1 MKEALEHDLIILATE
16 ILANEGEWNLAQ
28 LNKQAH
34 KITEKITIL
43 TFVEKYYQTLG
54 ASEDRMYRTMR
65 KVSDFIDDNRQEDLF
80 DIEVEAS
87 EVQPITAPKTAA
99 KETPKEEPA
108 TFVAMEPAPIT
119 KEEKTA
125 PAEKPTPA
133 EKPVAKKTLKEE
145 QYPEPHWAL
154 PVNRSKTEEVAVP
167 VEKVEEVRKVE
178 VVEKPKPKET
188 PAVAFEIE
196 QPTIE
201 KPAVAFEIE
210 QPAIEQPTIEKPE
223 IDESELSKSA
233 IKQLADFIQQP
244 EYTDEERILKQTPSL
259 EEFISQSKHT
269 VFDKKDADEEVK
281 PAQSLNDKFG
291 KTAQIGLNDKLAF
304 VQKLFFGSE
313 SEYNK
318 VVKHIADLH
327 SMQDAVVYIEQE
339 VKPTYNYWKGKEEY
353 EQRFLDLVL
362 KRFEV

>member
-1 MKEALEHDLIILATE
+1 MKEALEHDLITLATE

-108 TFVAMEPAPIT
+108 TFVAMEPAPIA
-119 KEEKTA
+119 KEEK
-125 PAEKPTPA
+125 PAPA
-133 EKPVAKKTLKEE
+133 EKPVAKRILQEE
-145 QYPEPHWAL
+145 QYSEPNWAL

-196 QPTIE
+196 QPS
-201 KPAVAFEIE
+201 IE
-210 QPAIEQPTIEKPE
+210 QPSIEQPEIEKPE
-223 IDESELSKSA
+223 IDESKLSKSA

-327 SMQDAVVYIEQE
+327 SMQDAVIYIEQE

-353 EQRFLDLVL
+353 EQRFLDLTL

>member
-108 TFVAMEPAPIT
+108 TFVAMEPAPIA
-119 KEEKTA
+119 KEEK
-125 PAEKPTPA
+125 PAPA
-133 EKPVAKKTLKEE
+133 EKPVAKHILQEE
-145 QYPEPHWAL
+145 QYSEPNWAL

-188 PAVAFEIE
+188 PAV
-196 QPTIE
+196 T
-201 KPAVAFEIE
+201 FEIE
-210 QPAIEQPTIEKPE
+210 QPAIEQPSIEQPSIEQPTIEKPE

-327 SMQDAVVYIEQE
+327 SMQDAVIYIEQE

>member
-133 EKPVAKKTLKEE
+133 ENPVAKKILKEE

-154 PVNRSKTEEVAVP
+154 PVNRSKTNEVAEL
-167 VEKVEEVRKVE
+167 VEKAEI
-178 VVEKPKPKET
+178 VEKPT
-188 PAVAFEIE
+188 PEEASAVTFE
-196 QPTIE
+196 
-201 KPAVAFEIE
+201 
-210 QPAIEQPTIEKPE
+210 IEQPTIEKPE

>member
-1 MKEALEHDLIILATE
+1 MKEALEHDLITLATE

-43 TFVEKYYQTLG
+43 NFVEKYYQTLG

-65 KVSDFIDDNRQEDLF
+65 KVSDFIDDNHQEDIF

-87 EVQPITAPKTAA
+87 EVHPITAPKAVA
-99 KETPKEEPA
+99 KETPKEEPVA
-108 TFVAMEPAPIT
+108 FVAMEPAPIA
-119 KEEKTA
+119 KEEK
-125 PAEKPTPA
+125 PAPA
-133 EKPVAKKTLKEE
+133 EKPVAKRILQEE
-145 QYPEPHWAL
+145 QYSEPNWAL

-188 PAVAFEIE
+188 PAV
-196 QPTIE
+196 T
-201 KPAVAFEIE
+201 FEIE
-210 QPAIEQPTIEKPE
+210 QPAIEHPTIEKPE

-259 EEFISQSKHT
+259 EEFISKSKHT

>member
-1 MKEALEHDLIILATE
+1 MKEALEHDLITLATE

-43 TFVEKYYQTLG
+43 NFVEKYYQTLG

-65 KVSDFIDDNRQEDLF
+65 KVSDFIDDNRQEDIF
-80 DIEVEAS
+80 EIEVEAS
-87 EVQPITAPKTAA
+87 EVQPITAPKAVA

-108 TFVAMEPAPIT
+108 TFVAMEPAPIA
-119 KEEKTA
+119 KEEK
-125 PAEKPTPA
+125 PAPA
-133 EKPVAKKTLKEE
+133 EKPVAKRILQEE
-145 QYPEPHWAL
+145 QYSEPNWAL

-167 VEKVEEVRKVE
+167 VEKVEEVRKVD

-188 PAVAFEIE
+188 PAIAFEIE
-196 QPTIE
+196 QPT
-201 KPAVAFEIE
+201 
-210 QPAIEQPTIEKPE
+210 IEQPTIEKPE

-281 PAQSLNDKFG
+281 PVQSLNDKFG

>member
-1 MKEALEHDLIILATE
+1 MKEALEHDLITLATE

-43 TFVEKYYQTLG
+43 NFVEKYYQTLG

-65 KVSDFIDDNRQEDLF
+65 KVSDFIDDNHQEDIF

-87 EVQPITAPKTAA
+87 EVHPITAPKAVA

-108 TFVAMEPAPIT
+108 AFVAMEPAPIA
-119 KEEKTA
+119 KEEK
-125 PAEKPTPA
+125 PAPA
-133 EKPVAKKTLKEE
+133 EKPVAKRILQEE
-145 QYPEPHWAL
+145 QYSEPNWAL

-188 PAVAFEIE
+188 PAVTFEIE

-201 KPAVAFEIE
+201 KP
-210 QPAIEQPTIEKPE
+210 K

-269 VFDKKDADEEVK
+269 VFDKKDTAEEVK

>member
-1 MKEALEHDLIILATE
+1 MKEALEHDLITLATE

-43 TFVEKYYQTLG
+43 NFVEKYYQTLG

-65 KVSDFIDDNRQEDLF
+65 KVSDFIDDNRQEDIF
-80 DIEVEAS
+80 EIEVEAS
-87 EVQPITAPKTAA
+87 EVQPITAPKAVA

-108 TFVAMEPAPIT
+108 TFVAMEPAPIA
-119 KEEKTA
+119 KEEK
-125 PAEKPTPA
+125 PAPA
-133 EKPVAKKTLKEE
+133 EKPVAKRILQEE
-145 QYPEPHWAL
+145 QYPEPNWAL
-154 PVNRSKTEEVAVP
+154 PINRSKTEEVAVP

-188 PAVAFEIE
+188 
-196 QPTIE
+196 
-201 KPAVAFEIE
+201 PAVAFEIE

-244 EYTDEERILKQTPSL
+244 EYTDEERTLKQTPSL

-281 PAQSLNDKFG
+281 PIQSLNDKFG

>member
-1 MKEALEHDLIILATE
+1 MKEALEHDLITLATE

-43 TFVEKYYQTLG
+43 NFVEKYYQTLG

-65 KVSDFIDDNRQEDLF
+65 KVSDFIDDNRQEDIF
-80 DIEVEAS
+80 EIEVEAS
-87 EVQPITAPKTAA
+87 EVHPITAPKAVA

-108 TFVAMEPAPIT
+108 AFVAMEPAPIA
-119 KEEKTA
+119 KEEKPA
-125 PAEKPTPA
+125 PV
-133 EKPVAKKTLKEE
+133 EKPVAKRILQEE
-145 QYPEPHWAL
+145 QYPEPNWAL

-196 QPTIE
+196 QP
-201 KPAVAFEIE
+201 EIE
-210 QPAIEQPTIEKPE
+210 QPEIEQPE
-223 IDESELSKSA
+223 IDESKLSKSA

-259 EEFISQSKHT
+259 EEFISQSKNT
-269 VFDKKDADEEVK
+269 VFDKKDTTHEVK
-281 PAQSLNDKFG
+281 PVQSLNDKFG

-327 SMQDAVVYIEQE
+327 SMQDAVIYIEQE

-353 EQRFLDLVL
+353 EQRFLDLLL

>member
-1 MKEALEHDLIILATE
+1 MKEALEHDLITLATE

-43 TFVEKYYQTLG
+43 NFVEKYYQTLG

-65 KVSDFIDDNRQEDLF
+65 KVSDFIDDNHQEDIF

-87 EVQPITAPKTAA
+87 EVHPITAPKAVA

-108 TFVAMEPAPIT
+108 AFVAMEPAPIA
-119 KEEKTA
+119 KEEK
-125 PAEKPTPA
+125 PAPA
-133 EKPVAKKTLKEE
+133 EKPVAKRILQEE
-145 QYPEPHWAL
+145 QYSEPNWAL
-154 PVNRSKTEEVAVP
+154 PVNRSKTEGVAVP
-167 VEKVEEVRKVE
+167 VEKLEEVRKVE

-196 QPTIE
+196 QPT
-201 KPAVAFEIE
+201 
-210 QPAIEQPTIEKPE
+210 IEQPTIEKPE

>member
-1 MKEALEHDLIILATE
+1 MKEALEHDLITLATE

-87 EVQPITAPKTAA
+87 EVQPITAPKTTA

-108 TFVAMEPAPIT
+108 TFVAMEPAPIA
-119 KEEKTA
+119 KEEK
-125 PAEKPTPA
+125 PAPA
-133 EKPVAKKTLKEE
+133 EKPVAKRILQEE
-145 QYPEPHWAL
+145 QYPEPNWAL

-196 QPTIE
+196 QPT
-201 KPAVAFEIE
+201 
-210 QPAIEQPTIEKPE
+210 IEQPTIEKPE

-259 EEFISQSKHT
+259 EEFISKSKHT

-281 PAQSLNDKFG
+281 PAQSLNDRFG

-339 VKPTYNYWKGKEEY
+339 IKPTYNYWKGKEEY

>member
-1 MKEALEHDLIILATE
+1 MKEALEHDLITLATE

-196 QPTIE
+196 QP
-201 KPAVAFEIE
+201 AIE
-210 QPAIEQPTIEKPE
+210 QPTIEQPTIEKPE

-327 SMQDAVVYIEQE
+327 SMQDAVIYIEQE

>member
-65 KVSDFIDDNRQEDLF
+65 KVSDFIDDNRQEDIF
-80 DIEVEAS
+80 EIEVEAS
-87 EVQPITAPKTAA
+87 EVHPITAPKAVA

-108 TFVAMEPAPIT
+108 AFVAMEPAPIA
-119 KEEKTA
+119 KEEKPA
-125 PAEKPTPA
+125 PV
-133 EKPVAKKTLKEE
+133 EKPVAKRILQEE
-145 QYPEPHWAL
+145 QYPEPNWAL

-196 QPTIE
+196 QP
-201 KPAVAFEIE
+201 EIE
-210 QPAIEQPTIEKPE
+210 QPE
-223 IDESELSKSA
+223 IDESKLSKSA

-259 EEFISQSKHT
+259 EEFISQSKNT
-269 VFDKKDADEEVK
+269 VFDKKDTTHEVK
-281 PAQSLNDKFG
+281 PVQSLNDKFG

-327 SMQDAVVYIEQE
+327 SMQDAVIYIEQE

>member
-1 MKEALEHDLIILATE
+1 MKEALEHDLITLATE

-65 KVSDFIDDNRQEDLF
+65 KVSDFIDDNHQEDIF
-80 DIEVEAS
+80 EIEVEAS
-87 EVQPITAPKTAA
+87 EVHPITAPRAVA

-108 TFVAMEPAPIT
+108 TFVAMEPVPIA
-119 KEEKTA
+119 KEEK
-125 PAEKPTPA
+125 PAPA
-133 EKPVAKKTLKEE
+133 EKPVAKHILQEE
-145 QYPEPHWAL
+145 QYSEPNWAL
-154 PVNRSKTEEVAVP
+154 PVNRSKTEEVAEP
-167 VEKVEEVRKVE
+167 VEKAE
-178 VVEKPKPKET
+178 VVEKPTPEEA
-188 PAVAFEIE
+188 PAVTFEIE
-196 QPTIE
+196 QPSIE
-201 KPAVAFEIE
+201 QPEIE
-210 QPAIEQPTIEKPE
+210 QPE
-223 IDESELSKSA
+223 IDESKLSKSA

-259 EEFISQSKHT
+259 EEFISQSKNT
-269 VFDKKDADEEVK
+269 VFDKKDTTHEVK
-281 PAQSLNDKFG
+281 PVQSLNDKFG

-327 SMQDAVVYIEQE
+327 SMQDAVIYIEQE

-353 EQRFLDLVL
+353 EQRFLDLLL

>member
-1 MKEALEHDLIILATE
+1 MKEALEHDLITLATE

-65 KVSDFIDDNRQEDLF
+65 KVSDFIDDNHQEDIF

-87 EVQPITAPKTAA
+87 EVHPITAPKAVA
-99 KETPKEEPA
+99 KETPKEEPT
-108 TFVAMEPAPIT
+108 TFVAMEPAPIA
-119 KEEKTA
+119 KEEKPA
-125 PAEKPTPA
+125 PAQ
-133 EKPVAKKTLKEE
+133 KPVAKRILQEE
-145 QYPEPHWAL
+145 QYSEPNWAL

-196 QPTIE
+196 QP
-201 KPAVAFEIE
+201 
-210 QPAIEQPTIEKPE
+210 AIEHPTIEKPE

-269 VFDKKDADEEVK
+269 VFDKKDTAEEVK
-281 PAQSLNDKFG
+281 PAQSLNDRFG
-291 KTAQIGLNDKLAF
+291 KTTQIGLNDKLAF

>member
-1 MKEALEHDLIILATE
+1 MKEALEHDLITLATE

-43 TFVEKYYQTLG
+43 NFVEKYYQTLG

-65 KVSDFIDDNRQEDLF
+65 KVSDFIDDNHQEDIF
-80 DIEVEAS
+80 EIEVEAS
-87 EVQPITAPKTAA
+87 EVHPITAPKAVA

-108 TFVAMEPAPIT
+108 TFVAMKPAPIA
-119 KEEKTA
+119 KEEK
-125 PAEKPTPA
+125 PAPA
-133 EKPVAKKTLKEE
+133 EKPVAKRILQEE
-145 QYPEPHWAL
+145 QYPEPNWAL

-167 VEKVEEVRKVE
+167 VEKAEI
-178 VVEKPKPKET
+178 VEKPT
-188 PAVAFEIE
+188 PEEASAVTFEIE
-196 QPTIE
+196 QP
-201 KPAVAFEIE
+201 AIE

>member
-196 QPTIE
+196 QP
-201 KPAVAFEIE
+201 AIE
-210 QPAIEQPTIEKPE
+210 QPTIEQPTIEKPE

-244 EYTDEERILKQTPSL
+244 EYTDEERIL
-259 EEFISQSKHT
+259 KHT

-327 SMQDAVVYIEQE
+327 SMQDAVIYIEQE

>member
-1 MKEALEHDLIILATE
+1 
-16 ILANEGEWNLAQ
+16 
-28 LNKQAH
+28 
-34 KITEKITIL
+34 
-43 TFVEKYYQTLG
+43 
-54 ASEDRMYRTMR
+54 MR
-65 KVSDFIDDNRQEDLF
+65 KESDFIDDNRQEDLF

-108 TFVAMEPAPIT
+108 TFVAMEPAPIA
-119 KEEKTA
+119 KEEKPA
-125 PAEKPTPA
+125 PPEN
-133 EKPVAKKTLKEE
+133 PVAKHILQEE
-145 QYPEPHWAL
+145 QYSEPNWAL

-167 VEKVEEVRKVE
+167 VEKLEEVRKVE

-188 PAVAFEIE
+188 PAV
-196 QPTIE
+196 T
-201 KPAVAFEIE
+201 FEIE
-210 QPAIEQPTIEKPE
+210 QPAIEQPSIEQPSIEQPEIEKPE
-223 IDESELSKSA
+223 IDECKLSKSA

-281 PAQSLNDKFG
+281 PVQSLNDKFG

-304 VQKLFFGSE
+304 IQKLFFGSE

>member
-1 MKEALEHDLIILATE
+1 MKEALEHDLITLATE

-54 ASEDRMYRTMR
+54 ASEDRMYRIMR

-108 TFVAMEPAPIT
+108 TFVAMEPAPIA
-119 KEEKTA
+119 KEEK
-125 PAEKPTPA
+125 PAPA
-133 EKPVAKKTLKEE
+133 EKPVAKHILQEE
-145 QYPEPHWAL
+145 QYSEPNWAL

-196 QPTIE
+196 QPS
-201 KPAVAFEIE
+201 IE
-210 QPAIEQPTIEKPE
+210 QPSIEQPSIEQPEIEKPE
-223 IDESELSKSA
+223 IDESKLSKSA

-269 VFDKKDADEEVK
+269 VFDKKDTAEEVK

-291 KTAQIGLNDKLAF
+291 KTTQIGLNDKLAF

-327 SMQDAVVYIEQE
+327 SMQDAVIYIEQE

-353 EQRFLDLVL
+353 EQRFLDLTL

>member
-201 KPAVAFEIE
+201 QPTIE
-210 QPAIEQPTIEKPE
+210 QPTIEQPTIEKPE

-327 SMQDAVVYIEQE
+327 SMQDAVIYIEQE

>member
-1 MKEALEHDLIILATE
+1 MKEALEHDLITLATE

-65 KVSDFIDDNRQEDLF
+65 KVSDFIDDNRQEDIF

-108 TFVAMEPAPIT
+108 TFVAMEPAPIA
-119 KEEKTA
+119 KEEK
-125 PAEKPTPA
+125 PAPA
-133 EKPVAKKTLKEE
+133 EKPVAKHILQEE
-145 QYPEPHWAL
+145 QYSEPNWAL

-196 QPTIE
+196 QP
-201 KPAVAFEIE
+201 
-210 QPAIEQPTIEKPE
+210 AIEQPSIEQPEIEKPE
-223 IDESELSKSA
+223 IDESKLSKSA
-233 IKQLADFIQQP
+233 IKQIADFIQQP

-269 VFDKKDADEEVK
+269 VFDKKDTAEEVK
-281 PAQSLNDKFG
+281 PVQSLNDKFG
-291 KTAQIGLNDKLAF
+291 KTTQIGLNDKLAF

-327 SMQDAVVYIEQE
+327 SMQDAVIYIEQE

-353 EQRFLDLVL
+353 EQRFLDLTL

>member
-1 MKEALEHDLIILATE
+1 MKEALEHDLITLATE

-65 KVSDFIDDNRQEDLF
+65 KVSDFIDDNRQEDIF
-80 DIEVEAS
+80 EIEVEAS
-87 EVQPITAPKTAA
+87 EVHPITAPKAVA

-108 TFVAMEPAPIT
+108 AFVAMEPAPIA
-119 KEEKTA
+119 KEEKPA
-125 PAEKPTPA
+125 PV
-133 EKPVAKKTLKEE
+133 EKPVAKRILQEE
-145 QYPEPHWAL
+145 QYPEPNWAL
-154 PVNRSKTEEVAVP
+154 PINRSKTEEVAVP

-196 QPTIE
+196 QP
-201 KPAVAFEIE
+201 EIE
-210 QPAIEQPTIEKPE
+210 QPE
-223 IDESELSKSA
+223 IDESKLSKSA

-259 EEFISQSKHT
+259 EEFISQSKNT
-269 VFDKKDADEEVK
+269 VFDKKDTTHEVK
-281 PAQSLNDKFG
+281 PVQSLNDKFG

-327 SMQDAVVYIEQE
+327 SMQDAVIYIEQE

-353 EQRFLDLVL
+353 EQRFLDLLL

>member
-1 MKEALEHDLIILATE
+1 MKEALEHDLITLATE

-43 TFVEKYYQTLG
+43 NFVEKYYQTLG

-65 KVSDFIDDNRQEDLF
+65 KVSDFIDDNRQEDIF
-80 DIEVEAS
+80 EIEVEAS
-87 EVQPITAPKTAA
+87 EVHPITAPKAVA

-108 TFVAMEPAPIT
+108 AFVAMEPAPIA
-119 KEEKTA
+119 KEEK
-125 PAEKPTPA
+125 PAPA
-133 EKPVAKKTLKEE
+133 EKPVAKRILQEE
-145 QYPEPHWAL
+145 QYPEPNWAL

-188 PAVAFEIE
+188 PAV
-196 QPTIE
+196 T
-201 KPAVAFEIE
+201 FEIE

-259 EEFISQSKHT
+259 EEFISKSKHT

-281 PAQSLNDKFG
+281 PAQSLNDRFG

>member
-1 MKEALEHDLIILATE
+1 MKEALEHDLITLATE

-65 KVSDFIDDNRQEDLF
+65 KVSDFIDDNHQEDIF

-87 EVQPITAPKTAA
+87 EVHPITAPKAVA

-108 TFVAMEPAPIT
+108 AFVAMEPAPIA
-119 KEEKTA
+119 KEEKPA
-125 PAEKPTPA
+125 PV
-133 EKPVAKKTLKEE
+133 EKPVAKRILQEE
-145 QYPEPHWAL
+145 QYSEPNWAL

-196 QPTIE
+196 QP
-201 KPAVAFEIE
+201 EIE
-210 QPAIEQPTIEKPE
+210 QPE
-223 IDESELSKSA
+223 IDESKLSKSA

-259 EEFISQSKHT
+259 EEFISQSKNT
-269 VFDKKDADEEVK
+269 VFDKKDTTHEVK
-281 PAQSLNDKFG
+281 PVQSLNDKFG

-327 SMQDAVVYIEQE
+327 SMQDAVIYIEQE

-353 EQRFLDLVL
+353 EQRFLDLLL

>member
-1 MKEALEHDLIILATE
+1 MKEALEHDLITLATE

-43 TFVEKYYQTLG
+43 NFVEKYYQTLG

-65 KVSDFIDDNRQEDLF
+65 KVSDFIDDNHQEDIF
-80 DIEVEAS
+80 EIEVEAS
-87 EVQPITAPKTAA
+87 EVHPITAPKAVA

-108 TFVAMEPAPIT
+108 TFVAMEPAPIA
-119 KEEKTA
+119 KEEK
-125 PAEKPTPA
+125 PALA
-133 EKPVAKKTLKEE
+133 EKPVAKRILQEE
-145 QYPEPHWAL
+145 QYPEPNWAL

-196 QPTIE
+196 QPT
-201 KPAVAFEIE
+201 
-210 QPAIEQPTIEKPE
+210 IEQPTIEKPE

>member
-1 MKEALEHDLIILATE
+1 MKEALEHDLITLATE

-43 TFVEKYYQTLG
+43 NFVEKYYQTLG

-65 KVSDFIDDNRQEDLF
+65 KVSDFIDDNRQEDIF
-80 DIEVEAS
+80 EIEVEAS
-87 EVQPITAPKTAA
+87 EVQPITAPKAVA

-108 TFVAMEPAPIT
+108 TFVAMEPAPIA
-119 KEEKTA
+119 KEEK
-125 PAEKPTPA
+125 PAPA
-133 EKPVAKKTLKEE
+133 EKPVAKRILQEE
-145 QYPEPHWAL
+145 QYSEPNWAL

-196 QPTIE
+196 QPT
-201 KPAVAFEIE
+201 
-210 QPAIEQPTIEKPE
+210 IEQPTIEKPE

-291 KTAQIGLNDKLAF
+291 KTTQIGLNDKLAF

>member
-1 MKEALEHDLIILATE
+1 MKEALEHDLITLATE

-108 TFVAMEPAPIT
+108 TFVAMEPAPIA
-119 KEEKTA
+119 KEEK
-125 PAEKPTPA
+125 PALA
-133 EKPVAKKTLKEE
+133 EKPVAKHILQEE
-145 QYPEPHWAL
+145 QYPEPNWAL

-167 VEKVEEVRKVE
+167 VEKVE

-188 PAVAFEIE
+188 
-196 QPTIE
+196 
-201 KPAVAFEIE
+201 PAVAFEIE

-281 PAQSLNDKFG
+281 PVQSLNDKFG

>member
-1 MKEALEHDLIILATE
+1 MKEALEHDLITLATE

-43 TFVEKYYQTLG
+43 NFVEKYYQTLG

-65 KVSDFIDDNRQEDLF
+65 KVSDFIDDNHQEDIF

-87 EVQPITAPKTAA
+87 EVHPITAPKAVA

-108 TFVAMEPAPIT
+108 AFVAMEPAPIA
-119 KEEKTA
+119 KEEK
-125 PAEKPTPA
+125 PAPA
-133 EKPVAKKTLKEE
+133 EKPVAKRILQEE
-145 QYPEPHWAL
+145 QYSEPNWAL

-188 PAVAFEIE
+188 PAV
-196 QPTIE
+196 T
-201 KPAVAFEIE
+201 FEIE
-210 QPAIEQPTIEKPE
+210 QPAIEHPTIEKPE

-327 SMQDAVVYIEQE
+327 SMQDAVIYIEQE

-353 EQRFLDLVL
+353 EQRFLDLTL

>member
-201 KPAVAFEIE
+201 
-210 QPAIEQPTIEKPE
+210 QPTIEKPE

-327 SMQDAVVYIEQE
+327 SMQDAVIYIEQE

-353 EQRFLDLVL
+353 EQRFLDLLL

>member
-1 MKEALEHDLIILATE
+1 MKEALEHDLITLATE

-65 KVSDFIDDNRQEDLF
+65 KVSDFIDDNHQEDIF
-80 DIEVEAS
+80 EIEVEAS
-87 EVQPITAPKTAA
+87 EVHPITAPKAVA

-108 TFVAMEPAPIT
+108 TFVAMEPAPIA
-119 KEEKTA
+119 KEEK
-125 PAEKPTPA
+125 PAPA
-133 EKPVAKKTLKEE
+133 EKPVAKRILQEE
-145 QYPEPHWAL
+145 QYPEPNWAL

-196 QPTIE
+196 QPT
-201 KPAVAFEIE
+201 
-210 QPAIEQPTIEKPE
+210 IEQPTIEKPE

-281 PAQSLNDKFG
+281 PVQSLNDKFG

>member
-1 MKEALEHDLIILATE
+1 MKEALEHDLITLATE

-65 KVSDFIDDNRQEDLF
+65 KVSDFIDDNRQEDIF
-80 DIEVEAS
+80 EVEVEAS
-87 EVQPITAPKTAA
+87 EVHPITAPKAVA

-108 TFVAMEPAPIT
+108 AFVAMEPAPIA
-119 KEEKTA
+119 KEEKPA
-125 PAEKPTPA
+125 PV
-133 EKPVAKKTLKEE
+133 EKPVAKRILQEE
-145 QYPEPHWAL
+145 QYPEPNWAL

-196 QPTIE
+196 QP
-201 KPAVAFEIE
+201 EIE
-210 QPAIEQPTIEKPE
+210 QPE
-223 IDESELSKSA
+223 IDESKLSKSA

-259 EEFISQSKHT
+259 EEFISQSKNT
-269 VFDKKDADEEVK
+269 VFDKKDTTHEVK
-281 PAQSLNDKFG
+281 PVQSLNDKFG

-327 SMQDAVVYIEQE
+327 SMQDAVIYIEQE

-353 EQRFLDLVL
+353 EQRFLDLLL

>member
-1 MKEALEHDLIILATE
+1 MKEALEHDLITLATE

-43 TFVEKYYQTLG
+43 NFVEKYYQTLG

-65 KVSDFIDDNRQEDLF
+65 KVSDFIDDNRQEDIF
-80 DIEVEAS
+80 EIEVEAS
-87 EVQPITAPKTAA
+87 EVHPITAPKAVA

-108 TFVAMEPAPIT
+108 TFVAMEPAPIA
-119 KEEKTA
+119 KEEK
-125 PAEKPTPA
+125 PAPA
-133 EKPVAKKTLKEE
+133 EKPVAKRILQEE
-145 QYPEPHWAL
+145 QYPEPNWAL

-196 QPTIE
+196 QPT
-201 KPAVAFEIE
+201 
-210 QPAIEQPTIEKPE
+210 IEQPTIEKPE

-291 KTAQIGLNDKLAF
+291 KTTQIGLNDKLAF

>member
-1 MKEALEHDLIILATE
+1 MKEALEHDLITLATE

-43 TFVEKYYQTLG
+43 NFVEKYYQTLG

-65 KVSDFIDDNRQEDLF
+65 KVSDFIDDNHQEDIF

-87 EVQPITAPKTAA
+87 EVHPITAPKAVA
-99 KETPKEEPA
+99 KETPKEEPVA
-108 TFVAMEPAPIT
+108 FVAMEPAPIA
-119 KEEKTA
+119 KEEK
-125 PAEKPTPA
+125 PAPA
-133 EKPVAKKTLKEE
+133 EKPVAKRILQEE
-145 QYPEPHWAL
+145 QYSEPNWAL

-196 QPTIE
+196 QP
-201 KPAVAFEIE
+201 AIE
-210 QPAIEQPTIEKPE
+210 QPAIEKPE

-259 EEFISQSKHT
+259 EEFISKSKHT

-281 PAQSLNDKFG
+281 PVQSLNDRFG

>member
-196 QPTIE
+196 QP
-201 KPAVAFEIE
+201 
-210 QPAIEQPTIEKPE
+210 AIEQPTIEKPE

>member
-1 MKEALEHDLIILATE
+1 MKEALEHDLITLATE

-65 KVSDFIDDNRQEDLF
+65 KVSDFIDDNRQEDIF

-196 QPTIE
+196 QP
-201 KPAVAFEIE
+201 AIE
-210 QPAIEQPTIEKPE
+210 QPTIEQPTIEKPE

-327 SMQDAVVYIEQE
+327 SMQDAVIYIEQE

-353 EQRFLDLVL
+353 EQRFLDLTL

>member
-1 MKEALEHDLIILATE
+1 MKEALEHDLITLATE

-43 TFVEKYYQTLG
+43 NFVEKYYQTLG

-65 KVSDFIDDNRQEDLF
+65 KVSDFIDDNHQEDIF
-80 DIEVEAS
+80 EIEVEAS
-87 EVQPITAPKTAA
+87 EVHPITAPKAVA

-108 TFVAMEPAPIT
+108 TFVAMEPAPIA
-119 KEEKTA
+119 KEEK
-125 PAEKPTPA
+125 PALA
-133 EKPVAKKTLKEE
+133 EKPVAKRILQEE
-145 QYPEPHWAL
+145 QYPEPNWAL

-196 QPTIE
+196 QPT
-201 KPAVAFEIE
+201 
-210 QPAIEQPTIEKPE
+210 IEQPTIEKPE

-281 PAQSLNDKFG
+281 PVQSLNDKFG

>member
-1 MKEALEHDLIILATE
+1 MKEALEHDLITLATE

-133 EKPVAKKTLKEE
+133 EKPVAKKILKEE

-154 PVNRSKTEEVAVP
+154 PVNRSKTNEVAEL
-167 VEKVEEVRKVE
+167 VEKAEI
-178 VVEKPKPKET
+178 VEKPT
-188 PAVAFEIE
+188 PEEASAVTFE
-196 QPTIE
+196 
-201 KPAVAFEIE
+201 
-210 QPAIEQPTIEKPE
+210 IEQPTIEKPE

>member
-1 MKEALEHDLIILATE
+1 MKEALEHDLITLATE

-43 TFVEKYYQTLG
+43 NFVEKYYQTLG

-65 KVSDFIDDNRQEDLF
+65 KVSDFIDDNRQEDIF
-80 DIEVEAS
+80 EIEVEAS
-87 EVQPITAPKTAA
+87 EVQPITAPKAVA

-108 TFVAMEPAPIT
+108 TFVAMEPAPIA
-119 KEEKTA
+119 KEEK
-125 PAEKPTPA
+125 PAPA
-133 EKPVAKKTLKEE
+133 EKPVAKRILQEE
-145 QYPEPHWAL
+145 QYPEPNWAL

-196 QPTIE
+196 QPT
-201 KPAVAFEIE
+201 
-210 QPAIEQPTIEKPE
+210 IEQPTIEKPE

-327 SMQDAVVYIEQE
+327 SMQDAVIYIEQE

>member
-1 MKEALEHDLIILATE
+1 MKEALEHDLITLATE

-43 TFVEKYYQTLG
+43 NFVEKYYQTLG

-65 KVSDFIDDNRQEDLF
+65 KVSDFIDDNHQEDIF

-87 EVQPITAPKTAA
+87 EVHPITAPKAVA

-108 TFVAMEPAPIT
+108 AFVAMEPAPIA
-119 KEEKTA
+119 KEEK
-125 PAEKPTPA
+125 PAPA
-133 EKPVAKKTLKEE
+133 EKPVAKRILQEE
-145 QYPEPHWAL
+145 QYSEPNWAL

-188 PAVAFEIE
+188 PAV
-196 QPTIE
+196 T
-201 KPAVAFEIE
+201 FEIE
-210 QPAIEQPTIEKPE
+210 QPAIEHPTIEKPE

-281 PAQSLNDKFG
+281 PAQSLNDRFG